1 MGRLDDRVIL
11 ITGASKGQG
20 AAEARLAGEE
30 GAIVILADIDDDAG
44 RATADEVG
52 GAYVHLDVSSSGD
65 WRSVVDGIVEEHG
78 RIDGL
83 VNNAGIYS
91 PETLL
96 EGSED
101 TYRRIVD
108 VNQHGV
114 YLGMR
119 TVAPPMVESGRGSI
133 VNISS
138 ISGMRGHPAI
148 AYVGSKWAV
157 RGMTKSA
164 ARELARHGVRVNSVH
179 PGAIETDMLTGLG
192 QPAVDVLTSQIP
204 LGRVGQPEEL
214 GSTVMFLLSDDASYV
229 TGAELLVDGGLIV

>member
-1 MGRLDDRVIL
+1 MGRLDGRVIL

-20 AAEARLAGEE
+20 AAEAKLAVEE
-30 GAIVILADIDDDAG
+30 GATVVLADVDDDAG
-44 RATADEVG
+44 RATASEVG
-52 GAYVHLDVSSSGD
+52 GTYVHLDVSSGGD

-83 VNNAGIYS
+83 VNNAGIYAL
-91 PETLL
+91 ETLL
-96 EGSED
+96 GGSED
-101 TYRRIVD
+101 TYRRIID

-114 YLGMR
+114 YLGMQ
-119 TVAPPMVESGRGSI
+119 TVAPVMVEAGRGSI

-138 ISGMRGHPAI
+138 ISGMRGHAAI

-192 QPAVDVLTSQIP
+192 QPAVDALTGQIP
-204 LGRVGQPEEL
+204 LGRVAQPEEL

-229 TGAELLVDGGLIV
+229 TGAELLVDGGLIA

>member
-11 ITGASKGQG
+11 ITGAAKGQG
-20 AAEARLAGEE
+20 AAEAAMAVER
-30 GAIVILADIDDDAG
+30 GATVVLADVDDDAG
-44 RATADEVG
+44 RRTASDVG
-52 GAYVHLDVSSSGD
+52 GTYVHLDVSSAGD
-65 WRSVVDGIVEEHG
+65 WQAVVDGIVDEHG
-78 RIDGL
+78 RLDGL

-96 EGSED
+96 GGSED
-101 TYRRIVD
+101 TYRRIID

-114 YLGMR
+114 YLGMK
-119 TVAPPMVESGRGSI
+119 TVAPSMVAAGRGSI

-179 PGAIETDMLTGLG
+179 PGAVETDMLAGLG
-192 QPAVDVLTSQIP
+192 QPAVDVLTTQIP
-204 LGRVGQPEEL
+204 LGRTAHPDEL
-214 GSTVMFLLSDDASYV
+214 ASTVMFLLSDEASYV
-229 TGAELLVDGGLIV
+229 TGAELLVDGGLTV